1 MSFRGLFRRAVQSLR
16 LARMGLAISRAEVK
30 RAAAASAP
38 PSVRRAGSAPQPAQ
52 QLTPA
57 QLQERIRE
65 LRQSLVRS
73 EAEHQHEERA
83 VQSSQH
89 HHHQQQGGAAPSEKS
104 AAEAAALDRQAEEQ
118 LAAFN
123 ARLDALAAEKE
134 EVISHTLVTAS
145 ALLLLVQTATAAAVF
160 LVPPR
165 SLRSRMVEPWLCFV
179 FFVLCRAVSRRI
191 SRNCSATRA
200 TPFCRMTRLSARWA
214 AHTVAAVPAAPVA
227 ATPKLRQQPQLQH
240 TTNNSHNAH
249 IAPLSHCYRHVIHV

>member
-89 HHHQQQGGAAPSEKS
+89 HHQQQQGGAPPEKS

-134 EVISHTLVTAS
+134 EVSTH
-145 ALLLLVQTATAAAVF
+145 ALATV
-160 LVPPR
+160 LPPPP
-165 SLRSRMVEPWLCFV
+165 LPT
-179 FFVLCRAVSRRI
+179 CRHCCCRYFS
-191 SRNCSATRA
+191 SPCSE
-200 TPFCRMTRLSARWA
+200 
-214 AHTVAAVPAAPVA
+214 
-227 ATPKLRQQPQLQH
+227 
-240 TTNNSHNAH
+240 NSHLAS
-249 IAPLSHCYRHVIHV
+249 LSLLS